1 MDIRSEEGTI
11 MLEWGI
17 GMIFSI
23 FILMFFLAL
32 SVHLY
37 QRNMFTAAC
46 NAAVVRVAENYKYEG
61 LEYKEEITVQDIE
74 NIGLYRYLSLKQ
86 ISLLKHGTEKAGN
99 FLGVRLTNYSGG
111 NGGGKETV
119 RVKRVPDALGRCH
132 YVLEAEKSFDFLF
145 APLLEKVGLKESN
158 KVKVVA
164 VASTLD
170 VLHYVNTVHFSQYAN
185 NKISDL
191 FGLARLTD
199 SFISL
204 KKDLFGLI
212 DAFRDDS

>member
-1 MDIRSEEGTI
+1 MDVRSEEGTI

-119 RVKRVPDALGRCH
+119 RVKRIPDALGRCH

>member
-1 MDIRSEEGTI
+1 MDVRSEEGTI

-74 NIGLYRYLSLKQ
+74 NIGLYRYLSMKQ
-86 ISLLKHGTEKAGN
+86 INLLIHGNEKASS
-99 FLGVRLTNYSGG
+99 FLGFRLTKYSGG

-119 RVKRVPDALGRCH
+119 RVKRVPDDLGRCH

-185 NKISDL
+185 NKVSDL
-191 FGLARLTD
+191 SKVAGVID

-204 KKDLFGLI
+204 GKDLFGLVTS
-212 DAFRDDS
+212 FGEDS

>member
-1 MDIRSEEGTI
+1 
-11 MLEWGI
+11 
-17 GMIFSI
+17 
-23 FILMFFLAL
+23 
-32 SVHLY
+32 
-37 QRNMFTAAC
+37 MFTAAC

-86 ISLLKHGTEKAGN
+86 MNLLIHGNEKASS
-99 FLGVRLTNYSGG
+99 FLGFRLTKYSGG
-111 NGGGKETV
+111 NGGGKEMV
-119 RVKRVPDALGRCH
+119 RVKRVPDDLGRCH

>member
-1 MDIRSEEGTI
+1 MDVRKEDGTI

-46 NAAVVRVAENYKYEG
+46 NAAVIRVAENYKYEG
-61 LEYKEEITVQDIE
+61 LAYKQEITVKDIE
-74 NIGLYRYLSLKQ
+74 GIGLYRYLTGKDTR
-86 ISLLKHGTEKAGN
+86 LLSHGQEKASG
-99 FLGVRLTNYSGG
+99 FLGFRLTHFSGG

-119 RVKRVPDALGRCH
+119 KVKRVPDDLGRCH

-145 APLLEKVGLKESN
+145 APLLERVGFQESS

-185 NKISDL
+185 NKVSDL
-191 FGLARLTD
+191 SKVAGVID
-199 SFISL
+199 SFIKL
-204 KKDLFGLI
+204 GQDLFSFI
-212 DAFRDDS
+212 DTLEEDS

>member
-1 MDIRSEEGTI
+1 MDVRSEEGTI

-74 NIGLYRYLSLKQ
+74 NIGLYRYLSMKQ
-86 ISLLKHGTEKAGN
+86 MNLLIHGNEKASR
-99 FLGVRLTNYSGG
+99 FLGFRLTKYSGG
-111 NGGGKETV
+111 NGGGKETI

-132 YVLEAEKSFDFLF
+132 Y
-145 APLLEKVGLKESN
+145 
-158 KVKVVA
+158 
-164 VASTLD
+164 
-170 VLHYVNTVHFSQYAN
+170 VHFSQYAN

>member
-1 MDIRSEEGTI
+1 MDIRSVEGTI

-61 LEYKEEITVQDIE
+61 LEYKEEITVQDI
-74 NIGLYRYLSLKQ
+74 GLYRYLSMKQ
-86 ISLLKHGTEKAGN
+86 MNLLIHGNEKASR
-99 FLGVRLTNYSGG
+99 FLGFRLTKYSGG

-119 RVKRVPDALGRCH
+119 RVKRVPDDLGRCH

-185 NKISDL
+185 NKVSDL
-191 FGLARLTD
+191 SKVAGVID

-204 KKDLFGLI
+204 GKDLFGLVTS
-212 DAFRDDS
+212 FGEDS

>member
-119 RVKRVPDALGRCH
+119 RVKRIPDALGRCH

>member
-1 MDIRSEEGTI
+1 MDVRSEEGTI

-46 NAAVVRVAENYKYEG
+46 NAAVVR
-61 LEYKEEITVQDIE
+61 EEITVQDIE
-74 NIGLYRYLSLKQ
+74 NIGLYRYLSMKQ
-86 ISLLKHGTEKAGN
+86 INLLIHGNEKASS
-99 FLGVRLTNYSGG
+99 FLGFRLTKYSGG

-119 RVKRVPDALGRCH
+119 RVKRVPDDLGRCH

-185 NKISDL
+185 NKVSDL
-191 FGLARLTD
+191 SKVAGVID

-204 KKDLFGLI
+204 GKDLFGLVTS
-212 DAFRDDS
+212 FGEDS

>member
-1 MDIRSEEGTI
+1 MGDRNDIFYLYSYV
-11 MLEWGI
+11 
-17 GMIFSI
+17 
-23 FILMFFLAL
+23 FLAL

-86 ISLLKHGTEKAGN
+86 INLLIHGNEKASS
-99 FLGVRLTNYSGG
+99 FLGFRLTKYSGG

-119 RVKRVPDALGRCH
+119 RVKRVPDDLGRCH

-170 VLHYVNTVHFSQYAN
+170 VLHYVNTVHFSQYFN

-191 FGLARLTD
+191 SKVAGVID

-204 KKDLFGLI
+204 GKDLFGLI
-212 DAFRDDS
+212 TSFGEDS